1 MKKLFKLSI
10 LTIILLGANY
20 GSTIAQDEQKAFKE
34 GDKIL
39 SVGIGPGT
47 ESIYPTYRG
56 FGYGAF
62 NSFSFANSRLT
73 PSISFDYGLKG
84 TRGIVSV
91 GGFMS
96 YSQSNSGSDFGSYY
110 SYGFEGQDSL
120 YSVSTGFKY
129 KNHSLTAGLR
139 VGLHYAT
146 RKWDLYAGAMIGYQR
161 IIRESTGGKNEFYKG
176 KYSGG
181 FPPTNG
187 TLLRTEQVATSSFS
201 NGNVILSPYVG
212 ARYYITKK
220 VAINLEA
227 GQYTGNIG
235 LSFKF

>member
-1 MKKLFKLSI
+1 MKKLSKLSI
-10 LTIILLGANY
+10 LTITILSANY
-20 GSTIAQDEQKAFKE
+20 GSIFAQDEQKAFKE

-39 SVGIGPGT
+39 SIGIGG
-47 ESIYPTYRG
+47 G
-56 FGYGAF
+56 FG
-62 NSFSFANSRLT
+62 SSRYSKLT

-110 SYGFEGQDSL
+110 NYGFEGQDSL

-161 IIRESTGGKNEFYKG
+161 IIRESTGGTNEFYKG
-176 KYSGG
+176 KYLGG

-187 TLLRTEQVATSSFS
+187 TLLRTEQVAASSFS

-212 ARYYITKK
+212 ARYYVTKK

-227 GQYTGNIG
+227 GQYTGSVG